1 MEGPEAS
8 CLYQIVE
15 RLTQFVASYGQV
27 GDATV
32 ISSLPVAG
40 NCRAIFKDEKKAMK
54 YFSHYLVAVTLAFG
68 VLTLA
73 DRRACEGRL
82 RAERLSSVLSVPLAM
97 ACRPTRQVLQ
107 YCALG
112 LRDGRR
118 PASLS
123 SLTRP
128 SVRKLSSSNF
138 RVARQDFS

>member
-1 MEGPEAS
+1 
-8 CLYQIVE
+8 
-15 RLTQFVASYGQV
+15 
-27 GDATV
+27 
-32 ISSLPVAG
+32 
-40 NCRAIFKDEKKAMK
+40 MK
-54 YFSHYLVAVTLAFG
+54 YFSEYLVAVTLAFG

-73 DRRACEGRL
+73 AIDAHAKVVCGPNGCHR
-82 RAERLSSVLSVPLAM
+82 VYPYLAM

-128 SVRKLSSSNF
+128 SVRKLSF
-138 RVARQDFS
+138 KQFPCGAPRL